1 MLLKA
6 QVLVAL
12 ERTDEAVRALP
23 RLDPNDEGHLGIR
36 IIQAQTLLALKSQNG
51 YQSARET
58 LQSLLAASGLTE
70 AQSRQ
75 TYYLLGVCEEALGD
89 VDRAINQ
96 YERTTARYPRSHE
109 GVAAS
114 LNEARLLQLAGR
126 DEEALTAYEQALKSV
141 PDPATYHNRWVSIN
155 EFRNRILQAWNGWV
169 EGHDYTNAIALSKL
183 MPPLFTVI
191 QARELEARAYAKW
204 AEHYEEQNAQLVLKD
219 PTTYQRQSRERWTAS
234 GDAFAALANLLKSS
248 PKYSDVLWIS
258 ADHYMRG
265 YHFRKAQTQIREFIA
280 TAPKERLP
288 LAYVRLAY
296 TELTED
302 KTQEALGLLERTI
315 QRHPK
320 EPASFEAS
328 YLVGIA
334 RLERNEFQKAEQTWR
349 DIIESSS
356 LGPAAK
362 EWRESLFALG
372 STLYH
377 VTSAQLA
384 LNGNLEAKLSA
395 DEGQRQNPAGSPK
408 STLVNWD
415 EAIKKLKEYV
425 RRYPSQ
431 DKHFQ
436 AQYLLARAYQKSAG
450 AYQEKLENAQIA
462 NEKQEL
468 AKEYH
473 QRLKIATQILREL
486 RTRLLR
492 TEEAA
497 GLSPFETRLLQN
509 AFFDLG
515 DIEFALHD
523 YDSALLVYS
532 GAINRYPNH
541 VRVLLSY
548 MQMAQCYQQLKK
560 TEEARS
566 TLKQAQILAERM
578 NNATFQSPSTN
589 LHRRKQWTDW
599 FDWTL
604 QMSSS
609 PATASSTPNN

>member
-1 MLLKA
+1 M
-6 QVLVAL
+6 
-12 ERTDEAVRALP
+12 
-23 RLDPNDEGHLGIR
+23 
-36 IIQAQTLLALKSQNG
+36 
-51 YQSARET
+51 
-58 LQSLLAASGLTE
+58 
-70 AQSRQ
+70 
-75 TYYLLGVCEEALGD
+75 
-89 VDRAINQ
+89 DRAINQ
-96 YERTTARYPRSHE
+96 YERTTARYPESHE

-141 PDPATYHNRWVSIN
+141 PDPQTYHNRWVSIHD
-155 EFRNRILQAWNGWV
+155 FRNRILQAWNGWV
-169 EGHDYTNAIALSKL
+169 EGDDYTNAIALSKL

-191 QARELEARAYAKW
+191 QARELEARAYEKW
-204 AEHYEEQNAQLVLKD
+204 AEHYEEQNSQLVLKD
-219 PTTYQRQSRERWTAS
+219 PRIYERQSRERWTAS
-234 GDAFAALANLLKSS
+234 GDAFAALAELLKSS

-258 ADHYMRG
+258 AEHYLRG

-302 KTQEALGLLERTI
+302 KTKDALGLLERTI

-320 EPASFEAS
+320 DPASFEAS

-334 RLERNEFQKAEQTWR
+334 HLERNEFQQAEQTWR
-349 DIIESSS
+349 DILESSS

-377 VTSAQLA
+377 VTSAQLS
-384 LNGNLEAKLSA
+384 LNGNLQAKLGGDPVPPA
-395 DEGQRQNPAGSPK
+395 NPAASQK
-408 STLVNWD
+408 TTLVNWD
-415 EAIKKLKEYV
+415 EAIKKLNEYV

-431 DKHFQ
+431 DKHFE

-450 AYQEKLENAQIA
+450 EYQEKLENAQIA

-473 QRLKIATQILREL
+473 QRLKIAAQILREL

-492 TEEAA
+492 TDEAT
-497 GLSPFETRLLQN
+497 GLTPFEMRLMQN

-523 YDSALLVYS
+523 YESALLVYS

-560 TEEARS
+560 PEEARS

-578 NNATFQSPSTN
+578 DNATFQSPSTN

-604 QMSSS
+604 QMSST
-609 PATASSTPNN
+609 PATVTPNPSN